1 MKSISGRSG
10 MRLWLLTFA
19 LGFLLAGCGG
29 GGGRDTILGANVV
42 SPIPPTVTLV
52 VPADKTVG
60 VPIDTKT
67 VTATFSEAVGP
78 LTGSASFTLTC
89 AAPCISPPNSVTLDA
104 TNRVATFAL
113 PANAT
118 LATLT
123 TYTATITAAQSLFSG
138 LRMASPYVWTF
149 VTGGPLDKVRPTVIL
164 TVPATTS
171 PGPTPAAPSNAAI
184 AAVFSKDMLPAS
196 LNTTTFTVKCAGAC
210 AMPSGIVTYN
220 VASRTAFYA
229 PAASLTIGTTYT
241 ATITIAATD
250 LSGNGLAGNQP
261 PPLPAASNY
270 VWTFVA
276 GAPAPA
282 GAITVMSTTPANGS
296 STICTNATINATF
309 AVPSGLR
316 MDPATVGAA
325 QFIVAGPA
333 PGMVPVVAS
342 SITLDAATGRIATF
356 KPMASLAVGV
366 TYTATIKGG
375 VAGVKDLAIPAN
387 SMVADYTWTFATIA
401 CLTPGAI
408 NLGSAATYGIMATA
422 ATSSTGPTQINGDVA
437 LNPGTS
443 QGIPPAQVNGV
454 IHVRDTAAVQAQSD
468 LLKAY
473 NEAKALPPG
482 AAAPYALG
490 GGANLAGLI
499 LPPGTYTSAST
510 VLITGPGVV
519 TLDGGGDANA
529 VWVFQIGSSLTTSGG
544 GGVLLINGAQAK
556 NVFWVPT
563 ADGTI
568 GTSSNFAGTIL
579 AGRDVTGL
587 TGATINGRILA
598 GAITAGTIALDSN
611 TVNVP
616 AP

>member
-1 MKSISGRSG
+1 
-10 MRLWLLTFA
+10 
-19 LGFLLAGCGG
+19 
-29 GGGRDTILGANVV
+29 
-42 SPIPPTVTLV
+42 
-52 VPADKTVG
+52 
-60 VPIDTKT
+60 
-67 VTATFSEAVGP
+67 
-78 LTGSASFTLTC
+78 
-89 AAPCISPPNSVTLDA
+89 
-104 TNRVATFAL
+104 
-113 PANAT
+113 
-118 LATLT
+118 
-123 TYTATITAAQSLFSG
+123 
-138 LRMASPYVWTF
+138 
-149 VTGGPLDKVRPTVIL
+149 
-164 TVPATTS
+164 
-171 PGPTPAAPSNAAI
+171 
-184 AAVFSKDMLPAS
+184 
-196 LNTTTFTVKCAGAC
+196 
-210 AMPSGIVTYN
+210 
-220 VASRTAFYA
+220 
-229 PAASLTIGTTYT
+229 
-241 ATITIAATD
+241 
-250 LSGNGLAGNQP
+250 
-261 PPLPAASNY
+261 
-270 VWTFVA
+270 
-276 GAPAPA
+276 
-282 GAITVMSTTPANGS
+282 
-296 STICTNATINATF
+296 
-309 AVPSGLR
+309 
-316 MDPATVGAA
+316 
-325 QFIVAGPA
+325 
-333 PGMVPVVAS
+333 
-342 SITLDAATGRIATF
+342 
-356 KPMASLAVGV
+356 
-366 TYTATIKGG
+366 
-375 VAGVKDLAIPAN
+375 
-387 SMVADYTWTFATIA
+387 MVADYTWTFATIA

>member
-1 MKSISGRSG
+1 M
-10 MRLWLLTFA
+10 
-19 LGFLLAGCGG
+19 
-29 GGGRDTILGANVV
+29 
-42 SPIPPTVTLV
+42 
-52 VPADKTVG
+52 
-60 VPIDTKT
+60 
-67 VTATFSEAVGP
+67 
-78 LTGSASFTLTC
+78 
-89 AAPCISPPNSVTLDA
+89 
-104 TNRVATFAL
+104 
-113 PANAT
+113 
-118 LATLT
+118 
-123 TYTATITAAQSLFSG
+123 
-138 LRMASPYVWTF
+138 
-149 VTGGPLDKVRPTVIL
+149 IL

-366 TYTATIKGG
+366 TYTATI
-375 VAGVKDLAIPAN
+375 
-387 SMVADYTWTFATIA
+387 
-401 CLTPGAI
+401 
-408 NLGSAATYGIMATA
+408 
-422 ATSSTGPTQINGDVA
+422 
-437 LNPGTS
+437 
-443 QGIPPAQVNGV
+443 
-454 IHVRDTAAVQAQSD
+454 
-468 LLKAY
+468 
-473 NEAKALPPG
+473 
-482 AAAPYALG
+482 
-490 GGANLAGLI
+490 
-499 LPPGTYTSAST
+499 
-510 VLITGPGVV
+510 
-519 TLDGGGDANA
+519 
-529 VWVFQIGSSLTTSGG
+529 
-544 GGVLLINGAQAK
+544 
-556 NVFWVPT
+556 
-563 ADGTI
+563 
-568 GTSSNFAGTIL
+568 
-579 AGRDVTGL
+579 
-587 TGATINGRILA
+587 
-598 GAITAGTIALDSN
+598 
-611 TVNVP
+611 
-616 AP
+616 